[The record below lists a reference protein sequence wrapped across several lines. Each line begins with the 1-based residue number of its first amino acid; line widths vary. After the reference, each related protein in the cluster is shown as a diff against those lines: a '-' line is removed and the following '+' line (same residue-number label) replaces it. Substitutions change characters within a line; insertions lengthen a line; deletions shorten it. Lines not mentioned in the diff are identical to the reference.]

1 MKSQMHVFMLCCAS
15 GKADGPQYD
24 RMASRLVGSWVL
36 AGCALPA
43 AQQQL
48 FRGRHRAR

>member
-1 MKSQMHVFMLCCAS
+1 MKSQTHVFMLCCAS

-24 RMASRLVGSWVL
+24 RMTSRLVGSWVL